1 MKEFYNNGYG
11 VSVISNEF
19 SYGGREGLFELAIL
33 IGDEDCSSISYDTP
47 ITNDVLG
54 YLTPVDVENITKQ
67 VKDLPMTLNAIS
79 KNRNNKLNIINDSGK
94 G

>member
-19 SYGGREGLFELAIL
+19 SYGGRQGLFELAIL
-33 IGDEDCSSISYDTP
+33 IGDEDYSDISYDTH

-54 YLTPVDVENITKQ
+54 YLTHVDVENIIKQ

-79 KNRNNKLNIINDSGK
+79 KNRNNKINFLNDSGK
-94 G
+94 S